1 MSLIEAPIGELVT
14 EKVSVTKAENYRPP
28 APLRGA
34 RDEEPDILAT
44 DLCAIAFPLL
54 KIKHR
59 AMSCGKA
66 IEGRANFS

>member
-14 EKVSVTKAENYRPP
+14 EKVSVTKA
-28 APLRGA
+28 LRGA